1 MTQTTVPLSLA
12 PMLPSSQQVLLA
24 PQGSRFTRGD
34 WLRLS
39 GFYGFIVLLHVLGWG
54 AYLHYS
60 PQYASLAGL
69 GFAAYM
75 LGLRH
80 AFDADHIAAV
90 DDTVRFMLQEGK
102 QPLGVGFFFS
112 LGHSTV
118 VLLLSVAAIF
128 AASIVKPA
136 LPELHIVGSLV
147 GVGVSGLFLW
157 FVGLLNVAVLLDI
170 LKVWKTARN
179 GRHTHTHIDEL
190 LAQRGMVNRLLGG
203 RLRKL
208 ITHSWQMYPLGLLFG
223 LGFDTASEIGLL
235 AMTAAASTADLPAV
249 AVLSLPLL
257 FAAGMSFMDTTDSVL
272 MIKAYN
278 WSFVNP
284 LRKIFYNLTTT
295 GLSIAVALMIGT
307 LELAQV
313 VIGIFDLHGPLFD
326 AVRQFDFGM
335 LGYLIVGLFLSVW
348 ALSVLVWKF
357 SGIEERYGGLGQTE
371 HEHEHSHDMTGSHSH
386 SHFS

>member
-1 MTQTTVPLSLA
+1 MAVAASAKKLVEYP
-12 PMLPSSQQVLLA
+12 V
-24 PQGSRFTRGD
+24 D
-34 WLRLS
+34 
-39 GFYGFIVLLHVLGWG
+39 
-54 AYLHYS
+54 
-60 PQYASLAGL
+60 SLAGL

-90 DDTVRFMLQEGK
+90 DDTVRCMLQEGK

-118 VLLLSVAAIF
+118 VLLLSIAAIF
-128 AASIVKPA
+128 AASMVKPA
-136 LPELHIVGSLV
+136 LPELRIVGSLV
-147 GVGVSGLFLW
+147 RVGVSGLFLW
-157 FVGLLNVAVLLDI
+157 FVGLLNLALLLDI
-170 LKVWKTARN
+170 LKVWKTARA
-179 GRHTHTHIDEL
+179 GRHTHTHVEEL
-190 LAQRGMVNRLLGG
+190 LARRGLVNRLLGG

-208 ITHSWQMYPLGLLFG
+208 VAQSWQMYPLGLLFG

-235 AMTAAASTADLPAV
+235 AMTAAASTADLPVV

-257 FAAGMSFMDTTDSVL
+257 FAAGRSFMDTTDSVL

-313 VIGIFDLHGPLFD
+313 VIGIFDLHGPRSD
-326 AVRQFDFGM
+326 AIRQFDFGT
-335 LGYLIVGLFLSVW
+335 LGYVIVGLFLSAW
-348 ALSVLVWKF
+348 AFSVLAWKLA
-357 SGIEERYGGLGQTE
+357 GVEERYGGPSQAE
-371 HEHEHSHDMTGSHSH
+371 HRHEHSHDTVGSHSH
-386 SHFS
+386 LHFH